1 MSAYLHFIPT
11 LLPAAEYD
19 MFRSSCGA
27 LRARPR
33 GYIWY
38 LESCKTHAHQ
48 VVPFMISSCSST
60 AHEMLLPNK
69 QAHQQNKL
77 SPHVRAIGENDSGK
91 YKHKQVNKHSV
102 TGLL

>member
-1 MSAYLHFIPT
+1 MTCSEVAVERCVQGQEVT
-11 LLPAAEYD
+11 N
-19 MFRSSCGA
+19 G
-27 LRARPR
+27 
-33 GYIWY
+33 IWNPGRH
-38 LESCKTHAHQ
+38 THQ

-77 SPHVRAIGENDSGK
+77 SPYVRAIGENDSGK